1 MAIKPIDDLHAQ
13 LAIVR
18 TMGVRRDEYL
28 DHMTFKANRRPLFTE
43 TFGPIVGLKEEWKAQ
58 GATPQEL
65 DMSAFRYRQAITGAI
80 QVNTGWL
87 GAEDEQVLEEND
99 EYIIA
104 RDRYGRHIKLT
115 RGYATVPLPRDFPV
129 HTMDDWLRNKHHYQ
143 FCEERFAQGWQE
155 TAREHLAAGR
165 VVSVSI
171 PGGFDETRE
180 LMGDADL
187 CIAYYEQPELVHDIL
202 DTIADTAYKV
212 LDRVTATVPVDLLN
226 VHEDMAGR
234 SGPLIGPR
242 QMREFVTPYYR
253 RLWDLVGS
261 RGARLFMCDT
271 DGNVDAIVPD
281 LIAGGVNLLWPMEPA
296 AGMDIIKTRKQ
307 YGAKLAFI
315 GGIDKH
321 VIRRSKDEIMA
332 ELEYKIPPMVRSG
345 GCVLGLDHRIPN
357 GTPLDNYRFY
367 VQKAWE
373 ILDREAA
380 KL

>member
-115 RGYATVPLPRDFPV
+115 RGYATVPLPLDFPV